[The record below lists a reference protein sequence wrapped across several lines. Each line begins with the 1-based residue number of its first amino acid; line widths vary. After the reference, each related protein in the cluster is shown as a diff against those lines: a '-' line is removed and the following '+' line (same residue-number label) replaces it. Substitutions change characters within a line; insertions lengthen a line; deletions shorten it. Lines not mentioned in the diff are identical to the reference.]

1 MPSGDCSNVKIMAQK
16 QHGTTRDVSPT
27 TKSINASHAKYLKE
41 LDSGLYDKQLSF
53 FDKNTGGYL
62 LYSNQ
67 RKMDN
72 MEYNAATFMAIKGK
86 QITMTPEGVDGY
98 ELIIVNGKPRF
109 GDGKIGITSYEQR
122 SPKAANEATAR
133 KTVENAINHARK
145 KGATIAVLFDYS
157 RSFKIQDIKHGAEH
171 FEKNYTDA
179 KYQSVK
185 SLIVVSGSGNVHEW
199 ELYKIEK

>member
-1 MPSGDCSNVKIMAQK
+1 MDQK
-16 QHGTTRDVSPT
+16 QHGTTKNVTPN
-27 TKSINASHAKYLKE
+27 TKAIKASSAKYIKALE
-41 LDSGLYDKQLSF
+41 SGLYDKELSF

-62 LYSNQ
+62 LYSKN

-72 MEYNAATFMAIKGK
+72 MEYNAATFMAVKGK
-86 QITMTPEGVDGY
+86 QITMTPEGEEGY
-98 ELIIVNGKPRF
+98 ELIIANGKPKY
-109 GDGKIGITSYEQR
+109 GDGRIGITSYEQR

-157 RSFKIQDIKHGAEH
+157 RSFKVQDIKHGAEH
-171 FEKNYTDA
+171 YERNHTET

-185 SLIVVSGSGNVHEW
+185 SFIVVSGSGNIHEW
-199 ELYKIEK
+199 DLYKK